1 MNWVTVNEASL
12 EIHKTKKTIYN
23 WIKREK
29 IQHKKENDI
38 TYVSLEDV
46 KKIAEEHRERKSE
59 LGILQEKH
67 QALLLQN
74 QLLLQKIEY
83 YQDQLA
89 ELKLLENADIKNKR
103 KMKFLE
109 KKINDLYRITKQ
121 YKKASLWDRIRG
133 KKYDL
138 EDDEDTEDDES
149 DNYYED
155 DY

>member
-12 EIHKTKKTIYN
+12 EVHKTKKTIYN
-23 WIKREK
+23 WIKKEK

-38 TYVSLEDV
+38 TYVSLEDI
-46 KKIAEEHRERKSE
+46 KKVANEHRERKSE

-67 QALLLQN
+67 QELLLQN

-103 KMKFLE
+103 KMMFLE
-109 KKINDLYRITKQ
+109 KRINDLYRITKQ
-121 YKKASLWDRIRG
+121 YEKASLWDRIRG

-138 EDDEDTEDDES
+138 KDDEDTKDDES
-149 DNYYED
+149 DNYYD
-155 DY
+155 TDY